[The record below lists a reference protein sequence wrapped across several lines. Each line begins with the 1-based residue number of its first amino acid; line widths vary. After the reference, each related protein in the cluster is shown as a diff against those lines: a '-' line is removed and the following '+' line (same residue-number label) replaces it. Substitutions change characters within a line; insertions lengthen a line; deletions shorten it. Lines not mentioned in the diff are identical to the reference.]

1 MTDYAESDYVYDDM
15 LDQHPSHSQQVD
27 QFGNEF
33 KYGAYQ
39 AMLLGHKPGGFQL
52 DDAGIFQ
59 RQSFG
64 KLFSGKKWFES
75 NWLFGL
81 FSTAKSNQFTIW
93 FLSIMNQ
100 IHFQKSNNVE

>member
-27 QFGNEF
+27 QFGKEF

-59 RQSFG
+59 RQSFARYSVQNNYLKVIG
-64 KLFSGKKWFES
+64 YL
-75 NWLFGL
+75 
-81 FSTAKSNQFTIW
+81 AC
-93 FLSIMNQ
+93 
-100 IHFQKSNNVE
+100 FQQPNLTNSQSDFFRL